1 MTQPKGNPQL
11 EHGHTRIANEL
22 LEALIRYP
30 FSGGELKVVLAVIRL
45 TYGWRRTER
54 AIRQQDLATT
64 TGLDPRHI
72 RRTLTTLRQQG
83 VLFRDHVTRPH
94 TFRLNKAYFGWRDW
108 PPEMAADMAALSA
121 DMAALRQQVGCELS
135 AQADRKVRLAED
147 RSVLPTYKEKKE
159 NVRYTHERGDVD
171 NPSFLTNLLHRF
183 REFLKRPLDAE
194 EHALVRRLHALSPAQ
209 AQRLLEDVAAGR
221 RHTLTTP
228 EVPHA

>member
-1 MTQPKGNPQL
+1 MMPPKGNPQL
-11 EHGHTRIANEL
+11 EHGHTRLANEL

-83 VLFRDHVTRPH
+83 VLFRDHATRPH

-108 PPEMAADMAALSA
+108 PHEMAADMAALS
-121 DMAALRQQVGCELS
+121 QQAGCELS

-159 NVRYTHERGDVD
+159 NVRYTPERGDVD
-171 NPSFLTNLLHRF
+171 NPSFLTHLLHRF
-183 REFLKRPLDAE
+183 RAFLKRPLAPDE
-194 EHALVRRLHALSPAQ
+194 DRLVRRLHALSPAQ
-209 AQRLLEDVAAGR
+209 AQRLLDDVAAGR
-221 RHTLTTP
+221 RYTLTTP
-228 EVPHA
+228 EAPHA